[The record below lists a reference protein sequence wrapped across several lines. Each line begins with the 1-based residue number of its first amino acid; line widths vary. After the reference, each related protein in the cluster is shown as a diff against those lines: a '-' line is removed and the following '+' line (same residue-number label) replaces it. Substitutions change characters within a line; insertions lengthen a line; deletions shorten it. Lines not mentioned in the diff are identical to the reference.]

1 MNVSLS
7 DIKWANRAH
16 YHSFTMRVVNGLVV
30 ITATD
35 VRDGLVYVVGSVLPS
50 MFVW

>member
-16 YHSFTMRVVNGLVV
+16 YGSFTMQVVNGIVV

-35 VRDGLVYVVGSVLPS
+35 VRDGCRYVVGSVLPS
-50 MFVW
+50 MFIW